1 MARIDQLLA
10 SYRRYASLPP
20 KTNLPLSQRVW
31 FLVYPPEEERRMLT
45 RLDEFEIATKDVG
58 RGWHRIDLTGAFAD
72 WIDTFDEDERAD
84 VVADP
89 EVVVDYAATQFRD
102 FVANK
107 VAQSV
112 DLVPVDEQE
121 SMMFAITGLM
131 ELYDFVHVSAVV
143 EALPPDFP
151 GIVLVFFPG
160 EHEDN
165 TYRFLNA
172 RDGWDYLAVPIV
184 PEN

>member
-10 SYRRYASLPP
+10 SYRRYASLPF
-20 KTNLPLSQRVW
+20 KANLPLSQRVW
-31 FLVYPPEEERRMLT
+31 FLVYPPEEERRILT

-58 RGWHRIDLTGAFAD
+58 RGWHCIELTGAFAD

-84 VVADP
+84 VVGDP

-102 FVANK
+102 FVASR
-107 VAQSV
+107 VAKSV
-112 DLVPVDEQE
+112 DLVAVSDRANTI
-121 SMMFAITGLM
+121 FAITGLM

-143 EALPPDFP
+143 EVLPSDFP
-151 GIVLVFFPG
+151 GIVFVFFPG
-160 EHEDN
+160 EREDN
-165 TYRFLNA
+165 TYRFLNV

-184 PEN
+184 PES